1 MSMTARTCGARGS
14 PRATPRKTRPGRAL
28 DVSVAHVTWQ
38 KIVRSGSLFFRRNLS
53 VK

>member
-1 MSMTARTCGARGS
+1 MTARTCGARGGS
-14 PRATPRKTRPGRAL
+14 PRANPRKTRRRRAL